1 MAVVH
6 FDIIIKG
13 GGTTVFGFHFRVSCL
28 GSIGWGR
35 GGMILTSFEDA
46 GNLKDKSEGLLAE
59 LQGSLAAVHTPLGF
73 ELLGVGRKGPQY
85 QCIVS

>member
-1 MAVVH
+1 
-6 FDIIIKG
+6 
-13 GGTTVFGFHFRVSCL
+13 
-28 GSIGWGR
+28 
-35 GGMILTSFEDA
+35 MILTSFEAA
-46 GNLKDKSEGLLAE
+46 GSLKDKIEGLLAE

>member
-1 MAVVH
+1 MVQQSL
-6 FDIIIKG
+6 
-13 GGTTVFGFHFRVSCL
+13 VFTSEFHVWEVLS
-28 GSIGWGR
+28 GGR

-46 GNLKDKSEGLLAE
+46 GNLKDKIEGLLAE

-73 ELLGVGRKGPQY
+73 ELLGVGKKGPQY